1 MHVYMHLP
9 NSLYIKDNKIS
20 VKEATGL
27 EMMGKD
33 HIKNILMH
41 ELVMVP

>member
-1 MHVYMHLP
+1 MRKPYIHIYVYIHLP
-9 NSLYIKDNKIS
+9 NSLYIKDNNIL

-33 HIKNILMH
+33 HIKTF
-41 ELVMVP
+41 